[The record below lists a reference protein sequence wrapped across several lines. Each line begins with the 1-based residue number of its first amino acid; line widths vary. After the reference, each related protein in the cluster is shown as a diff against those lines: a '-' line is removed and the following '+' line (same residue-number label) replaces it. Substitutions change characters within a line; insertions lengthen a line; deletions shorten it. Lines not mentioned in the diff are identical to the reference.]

1 MRENHWNRA
10 LQDHLLGYPTEYRFP
25 DTRVPIG
32 AEHDVSRPNIVRRSH
47 QRFRD
52 RCIFG
57 GLPPGLRFDAV
68 SCKILRKFVRRR
80 TFFVLAD
87 GYDVDLSSIAQE

>member
-1 MRENHWNRA
+1 M
-10 LQDHLLGYPTEYRFP
+10 QDHLPGDPTEYGFP